1 MKDFNTRQE
10 IISLLNDVDRKGM
23 SHVIAYLE
31 ESDYFTAHC
40 HHHHRHKGGLA
51 EHSLDVYHR
60 MREMAPEL
68 PDESCKITALL
79 HDLCTTHMEGYD
91 NIENHRHGKR
101 SVELLKTLGFE
112 LTEDEWVAISRHMHH
127 VPAKE
132 PNTYTQLWHTLY
144 VCDKMSARGG

>member
-1 MKDFNTRQE
+1 MKEFNTRQK
-10 IISLLNDVDRKGM
+10 IISLLCDVDRKGM

-51 EHSLDVYHR
+51 DHSLDVYYR
-60 MREMAPEL
+60 MREMTPEL
-68 PDESCKITALL
+68 PEESCKITALL

-132 PNTYTQLWHTLY
+132 LNTYTQLWHTLY